1 MKDVFKI
8 VSIADIHFGTL
19 DPLYTYTQLKKQV
32 LDRLV
37 NLDFDIFAICGD
49 LFDARYMS
57 NNPIVSYA
65 ILFINDLV
73 QLCASRNASLIII
86 EGTQS
91 HDNGQLSL
99 FYHYAQDPMLDVRIV
114 EEISFEYVKGLKIL
128 CIPEKYGIPE
138 SEYQKAFFEN
148 GRYDLCL
155 LHGTYKNSY
164 RGSEI
169 ATLKSNHAPV
179 FSMNVFENCA
189 GPILMGHYHK
199 AGCYEQYAYYNGSPL
214 RFSFGEEEDK
224 GFLVTLYNPHN
235 RRHYTELIPIDSY
248 IYHTV
253 NINHLLNRDPKE
265 IIDWI
270 KNEKEKNGIDFLRVQ
285 FNNPGENMNIVR
297 NYFRTSNHIKLDE
310 LDKKDRQM
318 QEVDQTILE
327 QNKQYSYILDNSI
340 DDYSKFVMYVNQNEG
355 YDFISTDE
363 LIKLLEGDI

>member
-1 MKDVFKI
+1 
-8 VSIADIHFGTL
+8 
-19 DPLYTYTQLKKQV
+19 
-32 LDRLV
+32 
-37 NLDFDIFAICGD
+37 
-49 LFDARYMS
+49 
-57 NNPIVSYA
+57 
-65 ILFINDLV
+65 
-73 QLCASRNASLIII
+73 
-86 EGTQS
+86 
-91 HDNGQLSL
+91 
-99 FYHYAQDPMLDVRIV
+99 
-114 EEISFEYVKGLKIL
+114 
-128 CIPEKYGIPE
+128 
-138 SEYQKAFFEN
+138 
-148 GRYDLCL
+148 
-155 LHGTYKNSY
+155 
-164 RGSEI
+164 
-169 ATLKSNHAPV
+169 
-179 FSMNVFENCA
+179 MNVFENCA
-189 GPILMGHYHK
+189 GPISLGHYHK